1 MDKLGDAESWV
12 ETYLKEKSFS
22 SAALYASG
30 YIFYLKG
37 DIKRAEELFIK
48 AIELDGNNALALNN
62 LGQYHSD
69 MIKKLERDAC
79 NLYNIHYPDQSP
91 MSISIIDLVVEN
103 LPNLIQ

>member
-1 MDKLGDAESWV
+1 MSKMSELEKYNW
-12 ETYLKEKSFS
+12 YLTE
-22 SAALYASG
+22 
-30 YIFYLKG
+30 IEENTQLK
-37 DIKRAEELFIK
+37 RFIQQR
-48 AIELDGNNALALNN
+48 LALNN